1 MAKSN
6 RGAPRGSKKQL
17 TPKRAPQVRR
27 AHQLRDSITKLRS
40 TPGQPSTP
48 REFTDAAAS
57 AARKRAKKKQRQ

>member
-17 TPKRAPQVRR
+17 TPKHAPQMSR
-27 AHQLRDSITKLRS
+27 AQRLRDSITKLRS

-57 AARKRAKKKQRQ
+57 AARRRAKKKQRQ

>member
-6 RGAPRGSKKQL
+6 RGAPRGSEKQL
-17 TPKRAPQVRR
+17 TPKRAAQMRR
-27 AHQLRDSITKLRS
+27 AQGLRDSITKLRD